1 MGHIRPAQPGA
12 VAPRAEHG
20 DDVPGIVGAQGGEHR
35 VKAGAVVGVVD
46 HHLKGGGDGQALG
59 PPRHRDVGQPRPHR
73 AVVQPQGTGQG
84 HGGQGVGPVEFPRQG
99 DMVAGRARHGE
110 ADGQGT
116 LRVGLHGQGADVRT
130 GGKAEGAGGG
140 VWRELG
146 GHTGPGRV
154 IPVAHGPAALAE
166 QRGLAGPV
174 FVKAGVLAGA
184 DVVRGE
190 VEEQPGG
197 KGEAKEAAQLHGLGG
212 RLQHHIGAPGVR
224 HLPQDAVEG
233 DGFGGG
239 VGGVA
244 QLLPAYVRPQG
255 SDHAGFV
262 PGGGED
268 VPGHVGGGGLALGA
282 GDGDE
287 GKAVGG
293 TAVKFRR
300 QQGQGG
306 PGVVHGGARHPGGQ
320 GRGAHHGGGAPV
332 QGLGNVRP
340 AVGAAA
346 GEGGEERAGNGLSGV
361 AGEGGDVGAAGAVR
375 AEDGQ
380 QL

>member
-1 MGHIRPAQPGA
+1 M
-12 VAPRAEHG
+12 
-20 DDVPGIVGAQGGEHR
+20 
-35 VKAGAVVGVVD
+35 
-46 HHLKGGGDGQALG
+46 
-59 PPRHRDVGQPRPHR
+59 
-73 AVVQPQGTGQG
+73 
-84 HGGQGVGPVEFPRQG
+84 
-99 DMVAGRARHGE
+99 
-110 ADGQGT
+110 
-116 LRVGLHGQGADVRT
+116 
-130 GGKAEGAGGG
+130 
-140 VWRELG
+140 
-146 GHTGPGRV
+146 
-154 IPVAHGPAALAE
+154 
-166 QRGLAGPV
+166 
-174 FVKAGVLAGA
+174 LAGA

-212 RLQHHIGAPGVR
+212 RLQHHISAPCVP

-255 SDHAGFV
+255 SDHAGSV

-268 VPGHVGGGGLALGA
+268 VPGHVGGGGLTLGA

-287 GKAVGG
+287 GKTVGG

-306 PGVVHGGARHPGGQ
+306 PGVVHGGTRHPGGQ
-320 GRGAHHGGGAPV
+320 GRGAYHGGGAPV

-346 GEGGEERAGNGLSGV
+346 GEGGEERTGSGLS
-361 AGEGGDVGAAGAVR
+361 
-375 AEDGQ
+375 
-380 QL
+380 